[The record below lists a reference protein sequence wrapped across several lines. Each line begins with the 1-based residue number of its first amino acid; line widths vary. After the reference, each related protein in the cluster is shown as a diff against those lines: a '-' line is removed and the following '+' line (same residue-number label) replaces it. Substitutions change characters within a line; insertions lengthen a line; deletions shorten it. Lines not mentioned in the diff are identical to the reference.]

1 MHTTTLSQHGGIAGR
16 RRPHYGH
23 MQPMSL
29 SCGSRTAAWD
39 QNNRPTPLAECA
51 LSRLACCASSGG
63 AHLAAPGSSGWLGTL
78 SYGTPSVPG
87 KRSSLSGRPNTALGA
102 RATRTAFRPHSPIP
116 TAPLTMCAYVGTNEL
131 THLFGHTQRPQ
142 DCKPTPRERRL
153 QFTDEGLQNRSAA
166 AVRAYSTSN
175 STYGSGRSFDE
186 YPPRHLAT
194 TARWDSPRAMCKYSL
209 V

>member
-78 SYGTPSVPG
+78 SYGTP
-87 KRSSLSGRPNTALGA
+87 RARPSLGA
-102 RATRTAFRPHSPIP
+102 
-116 TAPLTMCAYVGTNEL
+116 
-131 THLFGHTQRPQ
+131 Q
-142 DCKPTPRERRL
+142 TPRL
-153 QFTDEGLQNRSAA
+153 GCS
-166 AVRAYSTSN
+166 S
-175 STYGSGRSFDE
+175 
-186 YPPRHLAT
+186 
-194 TARWDSPRAMCKYSL
+194 DSHSL
-209 V
+209 